1 MNSNHWGNRVDDLP
15 KAALRILIVD
25 DISTNI
31 QVLGSILRREG
42 YSLSFATSGSQALS
56 MVLSDSFDLILLD
69 VMMPEMDGYEV
80 CTRLKQREETR
91 GIPVIFLTARTS
103 PEDIAR
109 GFHTGAVDYITKP
122 FNSEELVARV
132 RTHLALKSS
141 ADTIR
146 AQNERLSVGNQE
158 LTRVNAELRQALREI
173 KTLRGILPI
182 CANCKKIRI
191 KDMDPRRQESWV
203 VLEEYLTRHTEAEF
217 SHGICPECL
226 RSHYPSIYEEIQ
238 NDQSS

>member
-1 MNSNHWGNRVDDLP
+1 VSDPPNSTYQ
-15 KAALRILIVD
+15 ILIVD

-42 YSLSFATSGSQALS
+42 YSISFAMSGPEALS

-69 VMMPEMDGYEV
+69 VMMPGMDGYEV
-80 CTRLKQREETR
+80 CARLKAAPETR
-91 GIPVIFLTARTS
+91 DIPIIFLTARTS

-109 GFHTGAVDYITKP
+109 GFRTGAVDYVTKP
-122 FNSEELVARV
+122 FHPEELLARV
-132 RTHLALKSS
+132 RTHLALKTS

-146 AQNERLSVGNQE
+146 AQNAMLSAGNEE
-158 LTRVNAELRQALREI
+158 LRQVNARLRQALQEI

-182 CANCKKIRI
+182 CAICKKIRL
-191 KDMDPRRQESWV
+191 KDADPKRQESWV
-203 VLEEYLTRHTEAEF
+203 VLEEYLTRHTGAEF

-226 RSHYPSIYEEIQ
+226 HRNYPGIYGDIEGEEP
-238 NDQSS
+238 D